1 LLDTQHKP
9 NLHFPMPLRLLL
21 LAASLLTSATA
32 SVAADPPLP
41 HPATFDPARYLGLWH
56 EAARLPA
63 AYQPDNT
70 LATAEY
76 AATDTPGRITV
87 KNRAYSADGS
97 LVATIAGEADLVPG
111 DPPGRLSVRFG
122 PAPAGGEPNYY
133 VMHVDK
139 DYTHA
144 VVGVPSR
151 NALWILS
158 RSVPVPKQKLDELVA
173 IAKKAGFD
181 TGKLLIA
188 PWQKPVAPAAE
199 SPEQK

>member
-1 LLDTQHKP
+1 
-9 NLHFPMPLRLLL
+9 MPPRLLL
-21 LAASLLTSATA
+21 LVVACLLAPATA
-32 SVAADPPLP
+32 AVAADPPPLP
-41 HPATFDPARYLGLWH
+41 HPPTFEPARYLGTWH

-76 AATDTPGRITV
+76 ASTETPGRITV

-97 LVATIAGEADLVPG
+97 LVTTIDGVADLAPG
-111 DPPGRLSVRFG
+111 NPPGRLSVRFG
-122 PAPAGGEPNYY
+122 PMPAGAPNYY

-144 VVGVPSR
+144 VVGVPAR

-158 RSVPVPKQKLDELVA
+158 REVPVPKAKLDELIG

-181 TGKLLIA
+181 TAKLIIA
-188 PWQKPVAPAAE
+188 PWKKPVTPAAE
-199 SPEQK
+199 KPAGKKG